1 MLQQDDEAP
10 AEAQILQD
18 LTQVL
23 EVSSDCEPPSSSQRE
38 GIFCNICNKQWKSY
52 TDRNKHRIIHFEGRY
67 ICKYCGKKFKTPG
80 NKNVHERSVHSG
92 KISCCK
98 LCGKRFKNFQY
109 DKFRIHL
116 IEKHTS
122 YTCYTGQ
129 GSLEKVEA
137 EMASSLATLEEAE
150 EVIGKEN
157 ILKMDADQM
166 VELVDTQERAG
177 Y

>member
-1 MLQQDDEAP
+1 MLQLDDEVP
-10 AEAQILQD
+10 AEAKVMQD
-18 LTQVL
+18 LT
-23 EVSSDCEPPSSSQRE
+23 DFEPPGISQSKA
-38 GIFCNICNKQWKSY
+38 IVCNICNKPFKSY
-52 TDRNKHRIIHFEGRY
+52 SLRNKHVKIHFEGKY
-67 ICKYCGKKFKTPG
+67 VCKYCGKKFKTPG